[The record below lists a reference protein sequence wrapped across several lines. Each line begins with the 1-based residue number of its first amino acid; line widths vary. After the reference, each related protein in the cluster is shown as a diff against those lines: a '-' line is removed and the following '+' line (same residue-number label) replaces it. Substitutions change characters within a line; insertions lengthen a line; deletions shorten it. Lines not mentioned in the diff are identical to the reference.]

1 MSKLKL
7 LVIGFLTGI
16 VDAVPGISGATTLL
30 VFGVYERTV
39 SYASTVIYDQ
49 IPKSFSNV
57 FRLKSPENKLEFNK
71 IAYLSVLLAGILIGL
86 VSSFV
91 VFDRLLHI
99 SPSSV
104 YGLFTGLILGSSYII
119 LNRNDEIKNRDN
131 VKWMILGISISAII
145 VLLSFTTG
153 DSMLVL
159 FVSGF
164 IASFGMLLPGLS
176 GSFLLLILGKY
187 SFVSGLIASLVDNP
201 TAVLS
206 NAGLQISIMGVGGV
220 FGILV
225 NLRLVSYL
233 MDSNRE
239 TTLSA
244 ILGLVVGG
252 LLAPVNEFMD
262 LSNGD
267 VILFSVFFLSSLL
280 TTILIGYIK
289 FEN

>member
-16 VDAVPGISGATTLL
+16 VDAVPGVSGATTLL

-119 LNRNDEIKNRDN
+119 LNRNDEIKNRN
-131 VKWMILGISISAII
+131 NIKWMILGISISAII
-145 VLLSFTTG
+145 VLPSFTTG

-159 FVSGF
+159 FISGF

>member
-16 VDAVPGISGATTLL
+16 VDAVPGVSGATTLL

-159 FVSGF
+159 FLSGF

>member
-7 LVIGFLTGI
+7 LIIGFLTGI
-16 VDAVPGISGATTLL
+16 VDAVPGVSGATMLL

-49 IPKSFSNV
+49 IPRSFSNIPK
-57 FRLKSPENKLEFNK
+57 LELPKNKLEFNK
-71 IAYLSVLLAGILIGL
+71 TAYLLILLTGILIGL
-86 VSSFV
+86 VFSFV
-91 VFDRLLHI
+91 VFDRLLHV

-104 YGLFTGLILGSSYII
+104 YGLFTGLILGSSYIV
-119 LNRNDEIKNRDN
+119 LNRNNEIKNRKN
-131 VKWMILGISISAII
+131 VKWVILGFSISVII
-145 VLLSFTTG
+145 VFLSFTTG
-153 DSMLVL
+153 NSIPIL
-159 FVSGF
+159 FISGF

-201 TAVLS
+201 SAVLS
-206 NAGLQISIMGVGGV
+206 NTGLHLSIMGVGGV

-233 MDSNRE
+233 MDSNRVR
-239 TTLSA
+239 TLSV

-252 LLAPVNEFMD
+252 LLAPINEFMD
-262 LSNGD
+262 LSDGN
-267 VILFSVFFLSSLL
+267 IMLFSVFFSVSLL
-280 TTILIGYIK
+280 TTLLIGYIK
-289 FEN
+289 FKS

>member
-16 VDAVPGISGATTLL
+16 VDAVPGVSGATTLL

-71 IAYLSVLLAGILIGL
+71 IAYLSVLLTGILIGL

-159 FVSGF
+159 FLSGF